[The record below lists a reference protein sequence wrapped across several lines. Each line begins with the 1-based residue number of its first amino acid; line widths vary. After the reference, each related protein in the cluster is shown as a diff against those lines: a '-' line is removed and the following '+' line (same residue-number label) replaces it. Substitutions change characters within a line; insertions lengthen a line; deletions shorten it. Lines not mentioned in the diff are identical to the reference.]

1 MYTECLLAE
10 PELNMYGTAMSTSV
24 SAAPL
29 AGAVMVEDRF
39 ATLPGLIAVAS
50 PSPTPTYR
58 PFDEEELHTSF
69 EEAISDR
76 VLAVKHMLSLQSNGR
91 VTTGLLSADW
101 QSTPFI
107 QAQVTPA
114 VEQEVVDEQPRK
126 KPLSLLSNNRWLRG
140 ITYGSFVLMLML
152 VGFDLMG
159 MLVLFHR

>member
-1 MYTECLLAE
+1 MYTGSLLSE
-10 PELNMYGTAMSTSV
+10 PELNMYGTAMTTSV

-39 ATLPGLIAVAS
+39 ATLPGLVALAA
-50 PSPTPTYR
+50 PTPTPTPTYR
-58 PFDEEELHTSF
+58 PFEEEELHTSF

-76 VLAVKHMLSLQSNGR
+76 VLAVKHMLSLQDSKR
-91 VTTGLLSADW
+91 VTTGLLSSEVMPFV
-101 QSTPFI
+101 QS
-107 QAQVTPA
+107 QVIPA
-114 VEQEVVDEQPRK
+114 VEQPVIHAQPHK

-140 ITYGSFVLMLML
+140 ITYGSFALMLML